1 MGKLGQLLV
10 ARGWITVQQLTRA
23 LQNQNAVG
31 GRVGTCLLEMEV
43 LGEDLLVRSLSEQLG
58 VPAAAIEDL
67 RGIPDEVLRLI
78 PEKLARRCRAIPFRA
93 AGGRLDVAMQDPRNL
108 VCQDEIA
115 FACGRRVKVHV
126 LHELRIFEAL
136 QRYYREECPSRYSL
150 LVDRLNR
157 ARYLWGAK
165 GAGAAGVPAG
175 PAGGTAAMPLPP
187 PGRAG
192 RPPRAPAA
200 WAASAAA
207 AAGSLSAG
215 GAAPQAR
222 PGGGEVLSSLG
233 PEDLLS
239 GPPRMQPS
247 PLPEPALPPTP
258 RRRSLFR
265 SRGAEAPTPPPPA
278 ATAARAPAGDAG
290 EPAEMPGLRADLS
303 GAAGGGFGAGMG
315 GVEQELPPLAE
326 LDLRDEAA
334 RRRRTPRQGLDSAAA
349 ALPAVPPAAAP
360 RATPARPSAGPPAG
374 LAASPPAG
382 PATALPYQPPAPQPP
397 TSRSAGATAGA
408 PPAAAAKAGAPSPA
422 ATLAGALPLAA
433 AAAGAAAA
441 PAAGGVAPAPDLEA
455 TLALGPPLPARSAPV
470 EVRHERVALSPAERA
485 ELGLGDDQLAAAPGL
500 PAAAASPAATTA
512 SPAATTASPAET
524 SPREAPAS
532 LDEVEL
538 ALGATS
544 DREEVGRIVLGFL
557 SRSFRRVALFQTS
570 RVQVTA
576 WMAQG
581 EGIDQEA
588 FGRYAISFEEPSV
601 FLNLRQGSGIHIGP
615 LPPMASH
622 RELALCWGGGLARD
636 CVMLPVRLRDRMVT
650 VLYMDGGSRGL
661 GGIDLELMQRL
672 TTATAAA
679 FERCILSKKRGYAQ
693 S

>member
-23 LQNQNAVG
+23 LQNQNGVG

-43 LGEDLLVRSLSEQLG
+43 LGEDLLVRSLAEQLG
-58 VPAAAIEDL
+58 VPAANIEDL

-115 FACGRRVKVHV
+115 FASGRRVKVHV

-150 LVDRLNR
+150 LLDRLNR

-165 GAGAAGVPAG
+165 EAGATGAPAG
-175 PAGGTAAMPLPP
+175 PAGGTAAMPLQLPN
-187 PGRAG
+187 RAG
-192 RPPRAPAA
+192 WAPAA
-200 WAASAAA
+200 AGRTG
-207 AAGSLSAG
+207 AGS
-215 GAAPQAR
+215 AAPQAR
-222 PGGGEVLSSLG
+222 SSGGEVLSALR

-239 GPPRMQPS
+239 GPPRMQPP
-247 PLPEPALPPTP
+247 PLPEPALPPQP

-265 SRGAEAPTPPPPA
+265 SRGAEAPAPPPPA
-278 ATAARAPAGDAG
+278 ATVEPRVPAGDAG
-290 EPAEMPGLRADLS
+290 GTAELPGLRAELS
-303 GAAGGGFGAGMG
+303 GGADGGFGAGMG
-315 GVEQELPPLAE
+315 GMALELPPLAE

-334 RRRRTPRQGLDSAAA
+334 RRRRTPRQGLDSAAVA
-349 ALPAVPPAAAP
+349 PPPAGRPAP
-360 RATPARPSAGPPAG
+360 PPARP
-374 LAASPPAG
+374 
-382 PATALPYQPPAPQPP
+382 ATAPPNVPSAPQSPA
-397 TSRSAGATAGA
+397 SGGAGATAGA
-408 PPAAAAKAGAPSPA
+408 LPAAAAKAGTPSPPA
-422 ATLAGALPLAA
+422 ATGEAPPT
-433 AAAGAAAA
+433 
-441 PAAGGVAPAPDLEA
+441 PAAGRVAPATDLEA
-455 TLALGPPLPARSAPV
+455 TLTLGPPVPSRPAPV

-485 ELGLGDDQLAAAPGL
+485 ELGLGDAQAGAPGP
-500 PAAAASPAATTA
+500 PATPATVASPTAATA
-512 SPAATTASPAET
+512 SPTAATASPTAATASPPET

-570 RVQVTA
+570 RVQVIA

-650 VLYMDGGSRGL
+650 VIYMDGGSRGL